1 MKMGHRWF
9 CKSAVSILLG
19 IFLFT
24 AAAGCQDSGVN
35 RNPILVLELG
45 GGSSNYEA
53 RIEIEMYPDKA
64 PNTVKNIIYLVE
76 QGFYD
81 GLRVNMALE
90 NTLIEFAD
98 GAGFA
103 TLEETG
109 DVPRYA
115 IRGEFSANGFEGN
128 DIPFERGTVAMS
140 RYEKDDYDSAVDGF
154 FITLGKMPEADGNF
168 AAFGKVISGIEA
180 VEEIS
185 QMKTT
190 DASLHYE
197 PIYSVLIKDAS
208 VILKGVE
215 YDKPVGIARTYYHWN
230 SYDLWWVADKETAAA
245 TPAAEAT
252 PVK

>member
-1 MKMGHRWF
+1 MMKHRRLF
-9 CKSAVSILLG
+9 KSTISLMLGAFLL
-19 IFLFT
+19 I
-24 AAAGCQDSGVN
+24 AAAGCTESEAN

-45 GGSSNYEA
+45 GGNSNYEA

-90 NTLIEFAD
+90 DTLIEIAD
-98 GAGFA
+98 GAGLA
-103 TLEETG
+103 TLDETG

-140 RYEKDDYDSAVDGF
+140 RYEKSDYDSAVDGF

-168 AAFGKVISGIEA
+168 AAFGKVTSGIEA

-185 QMKTT
+185 RMKTT

-197 PIYSVLIKDAS
+197 PLYSVIIEDAS

-230 SYDLWWVADKETAAA
+230 SYDLWWVADEETATS

-252 PVK
+252 PAK